1 MTTLVLRLSG
11 PLQAWPAPASFD
23 RRPTRPYPTWSA
35 LIGFFHACLG
45 VPRPGRGQS
54 FAVHPAVA
62 EANLLIR
69 CDQMGTVL
77 DDYHTI
83 NPLPAR
89 ILHGDPKAKEADLAQ
104 INNMSGGTWRMP
116 KQDRL
121 PTALTTRGYLTDA
134 TFCVLIAPHADRLDE
149 LTQAI
154 RHPLF
159 SPYLGRR
166 SCPPAAPWFLG
177 IYPGTLDEAAG
188 AVPMV
193 SSDQHALEVHHLNGP
208 EPSQVFRTITET
220 DEPTGRAGSTYRN
233 RSRSVTYITPPTVKT
248 LEELLGWSQEH
259 LR

>member
-35 LIGFFHACLG
+35 LVGFFHACLG

-62 EANLLIR
+62 KADLLIR
-69 CDQMGTVL
+69 CDQIGAAL

-83 NPLPAR
+83 NPLPTR
-89 ILHGDPKAKEADLAQ
+89 ILYGDPKAKATDLAQ
-104 INNMSGGTWRMP
+104 VTNMGGGTWSIP
-116 KQDRL
+116 KQKRL

-134 TFCVLIAPHADRLDE
+134 TFTVLIAPPEDRLDE
-149 LTQAI
+149 LTHAI

-166 SCPPAAPWFLG
+166 SCPLAAPWFLG
-177 IYPGTLDEAAG
+177 AYPGATHQAAS
-188 AVPMV
+188 AVPV
-193 SSDQHALEVHHLNGP
+193 VNSKQHALEVHSLNGP
-208 EPSQVFRTITET
+208 EPAKVVRTITEA
-220 DEPTGRAGSTYRN
+220 DEPTGRVGSSYQQR
-233 RSRSVTYITPPTVKT
+233 RRSVTYITPPTVET
-248 LEELLGWSQEH
+248 LEELLDWSQEH